1 MGFSFYF
8 FFLDVFFLK
17 SPKTQSAK
25 RSKVV
30 DILRKT
36 MVGKNQ
42 VKLMV
47 KEKVCTVLCL
57 NY

>member
-1 MGFSFYF
+1 MGFSFYY

-25 RSKVV
+25 RSKVF

-36 MVGKNQ
+36 MVGKTQ
-42 VKLMV
+42 GKLMV
-47 KEKVCTVLCL
+47 KEQICTVLCL
-57 NY
+57 N

>member
-1 MGFSFYF
+1 MGFSFYW
-8 FFLDVFFLK
+8 LDVFFLK
-17 SPKTQSAK
+17 SPKTQNAK
-25 RSKVV
+25 RSKVF

-36 MVGKNQ
+36 MVGKTQ

-47 KEKVCTVLCL
+47 KEQVSTVLCL